1 MAGITKPHAAQ
12 SEESRKRLRPSK
24 TNRIIKTPKTFEVQ
38 GSTELIVPT
47 EISTI
52 VQTSLFVLVVL
63 ATRYVASEII
73 LPIVLAFV
81 LMLVLQPVM
90 RLFEKLRLPRTI
102 AALALIMVL
111 FGSFV
116 GLGAALSGPAVS
128 WAEKLPGSVPRL
140 QERLTFLSEPIQTFQ
155 RFLHQAEGL
164 TQGTEP
170 AIATVAVQGSSLNDK
185 VLNITRAIAS
195 GLFTTVLVLFF
206 LLLSGDLFLRR
217 LVEVLP
223 RFKDKRQAVDISQQ
237 IEVDISGYLVTITI
251 MNAAMGVA
259 TGIVAAVCGLGD
271 PLLWGTVAFLLNF
284 VPVLGPTIGVI
295 IFVIVGLLSIDTL
308 WLAFV
313 PATLYVFLHIVEG
326 ETITPM
332 LLAKRFTINPVLV
345 ILALVFWYWMW
356 GVPGA
361 ILATPMLAITKI
373 VCDRIQP
380 LAAIG
385 HFIEG

>member
-1 MAGITKPHAAQ
+1 MVPPDLLDPNVETLESPDLTASTDIRTVVQVGLLALALLAACY
-12 SEESRKRLRPSK
+12 
-24 TNRIIKTPKTFEVQ
+24 I
-38 GSTELIVPT
+38 
-47 EISTI
+47 
-52 VQTSLFVLVVL
+52 
-63 ATRYVASEII
+63 AAEII

-90 RLFEKLRLPRTI
+90 RLFEKLHLPRTL
-102 AALALIMVL
+102 AALAIILVL
-111 FGSFV
+111 FGSVV

-128 WAEKLPGSVPRL
+128 WAEKLPDGIPRL
-140 QERLTFLSEPIQTFQ
+140 QERLTFLSKPIQTLQ
-155 RFLHQAEGL
+155 KFLHRAEGL
-164 TQGTEP
+164 TQGAEP
-170 AIATVAVQGSSLNDK
+170 AIATVAVQGSTLNDK
-185 VLNITRAIAS
+185 VLSATRAIMG

-206 LLLSGDLFLRR
+206 LLVSGDLFLRR
-217 LVEVLP
+217 LVEILP
-223 RFKDKRQAVDISQQ
+223 RFKDKRQAVEISQQ
-237 IEVDISGYLVTITI
+237 IEADISVYLITITI
-251 MNAAMGVA
+251 MNLVVGIATAGVA
-259 TGIVAAVCGLGD
+259 ALCGLGD

-284 VPVLGPTIGVI
+284 VPVLGPLIGVI
-295 IFVIVGLLSIDTL
+295 VFVLAGLLSIDAL

-313 PATLYVFLHIVEG
+313 PAGVYLLVHIIEG

-380 LAAIG
+380 LTAIG